1 VPPLRIIFLTNVLL
15 IWSKNYFFENN
26 ITICLIDLIS
36 GGDTPLHIAA
46 KAVQNSFEITQLLL
60 SYEARVTTTNDK

>member
-1 VPPLRIIFLTNVLL
+1 MNYFVRECSINYNI
-15 IWSKNYFFENN
+15 NYFFENN
-26 ITICLIDLIS
+26 LKKIDSIS